1 MYISLLLTIQRTVF
15 SECELLHTYQFVMIL
30 FVLAYSKG
38 AKLDHWWKLMLALFV
53 TENLGGI
60 YFCYMVAGTKFKILE
75 NVLKNSS
82 LFPYT
87 AIHYVQT
94 ITCPGVKKLPIP
106 FHLIIRI
113 SHKSYYLL

>member
-1 MYISLLLTIQRTVF
+1 
-15 SECELLHTYQFVMIL
+15 
-30 FVLAYSKG
+30 
-38 AKLDHWWKLMLALFV
+38 MLALFV

-82 LFPYT
+82 LFPNS

-94 ITCPGVKKLPIP
+94 ITCPGV
-106 FHLIIRI
+106 
-113 SHKSYYLL
+113 

>member
-1 MYISLLLTIQRTVF
+1 
-15 SECELLHTYQFVMIL
+15 
-30 FVLAYSKG
+30 
-38 AKLDHWWKLMLALFV
+38 MLALFV

-75 NVLKNSS
+75 NALKNSS

-94 ITCPGVKKLPIP
+94 ITCPGVKKITYTFSLDHSDIP
-106 FHLIIRI
+106 QELLSFIREPEI
-113 SHKSYYLL
+113 SLSYH